1 MFVCFYCYLS
11 SAVIFFLIYL
21 FVTAKAA
28 LPKKILVFAVR
39 QIANNLSPIAKKLKL
54 HFLAFRIISL
64 ERTSDNLACALQC
77 FLCLFCPRFALLKT
91 GHSNRNLTKKGLKI
105 ESFLQKTQ
113 KFFCVFFLRP
123 PSKVTNFNTSPNP
136 PFENFSLD
144 TLNSEQKPSVKKQ
157 LTGPVRNR
165 STGRSTGDDFEIY
178 RSGRIEKILTGSIS
192 VPDDAVC

>member
-1 MFVCFYCYLS
+1 MFLLLPIFCCY
-11 SAVIFFLIYL
+11 FFLIYL

-64 ERTSDNLACALQC
+64 ERTSNNLACALQC

-123 PSKVTNFNTSPNP
+123 PSKVTNFNTSPMP
-136 PFENFSLD
+136 PL
-144 TLNSEQKPSVKKQ
+144 L
-157 LTGPVRNR
+157 
-165 STGRSTGDDFEIY
+165 
-178 RSGRIEKILTGSIS
+178 KIFH
-192 VPDDAVC
+192 